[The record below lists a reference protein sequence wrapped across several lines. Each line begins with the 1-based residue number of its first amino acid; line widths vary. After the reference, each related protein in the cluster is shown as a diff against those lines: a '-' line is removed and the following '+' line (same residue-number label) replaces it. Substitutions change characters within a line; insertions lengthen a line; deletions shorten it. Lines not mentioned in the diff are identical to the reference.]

1 MNEQGQ
7 KRLRRVL
14 KFLEDKKLLKPNID
28 VLDVGCGP
36 GVYALSFAKQA
47 RTVCALDGAR
57 EMCAILEDKAKQEGL
72 NNIKVLQRMW
82 EDVDLKKE
90 GMEHAF
96 DLVFAS
102 LTSAVSNCETLLK
115 LCQASRGTCCLIS
128 WAGSAEDQV
137 CHDLWELIIGSR
149 KDDRGQDIIFPFNY
163 LYHSGYHPNIS
174 YIYYEW
180 IEDEPIDEAVVS
192 LCNYFGRFTDITPK
206 IKGIIIRYAQK
217 HAHDG
222 ILHQVTRSRLGVMAW
237 QVDR

>member
-57 EMCAILEDKAKQEGL
+57 EMCDILEDKAKQEGL

-82 EDVDLKKE
+82 EDVD
-90 GMEHAF
+90 
-96 DLVFAS
+96 
-102 LTSAVSNCETLLK
+102 
-115 LCQASRGTCCLIS
+115 
-128 WAGSAEDQV
+128 
-137 CHDLWELIIGSR
+137 
-149 KDDRGQDIIFPFNY
+149 
-163 LYHSGYHPNIS
+163 HPNIS
-174 YIYYEW
+174 YINYEW

-222 ILHQVTRSRLGVMAW
+222 ILHQVTRSRLGVMTW